1 MIANHLGDG
10 VNIDIRAPQQLLC
23 FVDTDLVDMV
33 SQRYTGSF
41 FISVPVLPSKRNSP
55 LCPGNI

>member
-41 FISVPVLPSKRNSP
+41 FKGPAQVGGGNMQSIRN
-55 LCPGNI
+55 LL